1 MILRC
6 DILIKIGIFF
16 TFLMAIGLFFS
27 TALISISELFI
38 TIVWS
43 VLIFFT
49 GDIKNNLRFSFSL
62 PFVIIGLTLFTWLT
76 LQIFHSNSTL
86 QESLEHLGKYRE
98 LLLLPL
104 LLFFLRKSSKA
115 SYRLYYTFLFLMAF
129 TVLHSWGQFFG
140 IFTETLIG
148 EQPHTS
154 TLGRIAGAIM
164 LAFSCFAYLEEALN
178 AYRKTSKT
186 WFIWGILFLMASIA
200 LLFFFEGRTGLV
212 IYLTLAGLL
221 GWRFLG
227 TKGMLLNVFILIT
240 LLSIAFF
247 FNTGI
252 NQRLNESIMELS
264 QLGQADFSQFV
275 GYRSELYS
283 KTWVLL
289 PQALPLGAGTGSF
302 SIDMTVAHAPLKV
315 TFENPHNEY
324 LLILY
329 ENGII
334 GLLLLVLFFIYTWL
348 YTNKCSEKQKW
359 LIRYL
364 IITLVIGCLFNSLLL
379 DNKEAHFYMLLLA
392 TLIGLANE

>member
-76 LQIFHSNSTL
+76 LQIFHSNSTF

>member
-1 MILRC
+1 MILKC
-6 DILIKIGIFF
+6 DILIKIGLFF
-16 TFLMAIGLFFS
+16 TFLMTIGLFFS

-76 LQIFHSNSTL
+76 LQIFHSNSTF

-227 TKGMLLNVFILIT
+227 TKGMLLNLFILLT

-252 NQRLNESIMELS
+252 NKRLNESIMELS

-289 PQALPLGAGTGSF
+289 PHALPLGAGTGSF
-302 SIDMTVAHAPLKV
+302 SIDMAVAHAPLKV

-329 ENGII
+329 ENGIV

-364 IITLVIGCLFNSLLL
+364 IITLAIGCLFNSLLL